1 MSANPHSQT
10 ERRIVFLVLLIAV
23 TIPLIF
29 PIGWKT
35 EVSGYA
41 KMAWELIEATPDS
54 SVVVFSFDYDPS
66 TMTELQPMAE
76 AMLYHAFSRNQKVM
90 AMALWP
96 QGTQMA
102 DQAFAKILESFPDK
116 KYGVDYVNMGYK
128 VAGIVAIQSM
138 GKNMAEVFPADQ
150 KGIKYQDIPMLKK
163 IKTLKDIKYVNSL
176 SSGTPGIKEWV
187 MAARDAYGTPVTGGT
202 TAVSAPGLL
211 PYVNSQKQLNGLLG
225 GLKAASEY
233 ETLIDRIGSATVKM
247 DAQSIAHLL
256 ILIFIAIGNIK
267 AWVAK
272 RKLTDSSTGKGRT
285 A

>member
-1 MSANPHSQT
+1 MSANPNSLL
-10 ERRIVFLVLLIAV
+10 ERRIVFLLLFVAV

-54 SVVVFSFDYDPS
+54 SVVIFSFDYDPS

-76 AMLYHAFSRNQKVM
+76 AMLHHAFSRNQKVM

-96 QGTQMA
+96 QGAQMA
-102 DQAFAKILESFPDK
+102 DQAFGKALESFPEK
-116 KYGVDYVNMGYK
+116 KYGVDYVNVGYK

-138 GKNMAEVFPADQ
+138 GRNMAEVFPTDQ
-150 KGIKYQDIPMLKK
+150 RGTKYAELHMLKK
-163 IKTLKDIKYVNSL
+163 IRTLKDIGYVNSL

-211 PYVNSQKQLNGLLG
+211 PYVNSQKQLHGLLG

-233 ETLIDRIGSATVKM
+233 ETLIDKIGTATVKM

-256 ILIFIAIGNIK
+256 ILIFIALGNIR
-267 AWVAK
+267 AFWAK
-272 RKLTDSSTGKGRT
+272 KRRKV
-285 A
+285 

>member
-10 ERRIVFLVLLIAV
+10 ERRIVFLVLLVAV
-23 TIPLIF
+23 TLPLLF

-41 KMAWELIEATPDS
+41 QMAWELIDTTPAG

-96 QGTQMA
+96 QGAQMA
-102 DQAFAKILESFPDK
+102 EQAFTKVLESFPDK
-116 KYGVDYVNMGYK
+116 QYGTDYINMGYK
-128 VAGIVAIQSM
+128 IAGIVTIQNM
-138 GKNMAEVFPADQ
+138 GKNMAGVFPADQ
-150 KGIKYQDIPMLKK
+150 KGTKYENIPMLKG
-163 IKTLKDIKYVNSL
+163 IKTLKDISYVNSL

-211 PYVNSQKQLNGLLG
+211 PYVNSQKQLYGLLG

-233 ETLIDRIGSATVKM
+233 ETLIDKIGSATVKM

-267 AWVAK
+267 AWLAK
-272 RKLTDSSTGKGRT
+272 RKDSNLSPGKGRT

>member
-1 MSANPHSQT
+1 MSANKNSQT
-10 ERRIVFLVLLIAV
+10 ERRIIFLILFVAV
-23 TIPLIF
+23 AIPLIF

-35 EVSGYA
+35 EVSNYA
-41 KMAWELIEATPDS
+41 RMAWQLVESTPDS

-76 AMLYHAFSRNQKVM
+76 AMLEHAWKRNQKVI

-96 QGTQMA
+96 QGVQMA
-102 DQAFAKILESFPDK
+102 DQAFTKALQSYPDK
-116 KYGVDYVNMGYK
+116 KYGVDYVNLGYK
-128 VAGIVAIQSM
+128 VAGIVSIQAM
-138 GKNMAEVFPADQ
+138 GKSMPEVFPKDAT
-150 KGIKYQDIPMLKK
+150 GTRYADIPMLYG
-163 IKTLKDIKYVNSL
+163 IKTLKDVAYVNSL

-187 MAARDAYGTPVTGGT
+187 MSARDMFGVPVTGGT

-211 PYVNSQKQLNGLLG
+211 PYVNSQKQLYGLLG

-233 ETLIDRIGSATVKM
+233 ESLIGKLGSATIKM

-267 AWVAK
+267 AWRSRRRSA
-272 RKLTDSSTGKGRT
+272 

>member
-1 MSANPHSQT
+1 MSSNTHSQT
-10 ERRIVFLVLLIAV
+10 ERHIVFLVLLVAV
-23 TIPLIF
+23 TLPLLF

-41 KMAWELIEATPDS
+41 RMAWQLIDSTPDS

-76 AMLYHAFSRNQKVM
+76 AMLYHAFSRNQKVL

-96 QGTQMA
+96 QGVQMA
-102 DQAFAKILESFPDK
+102 DQAYAKVIKSFPDK
-116 KYGVDYVNMGYK
+116 KYGVDFVNMGYK
-128 VAGIVAIQSM
+128 IAGIVTIQSM
-138 GKNMAEVFPADQ
+138 GKNMPEVFPTDER
-150 KGIKYQDIPMLKK
+150 GTKYADIPMLKNV
-163 IKTLKDIKYVNSL
+163 KTLKDIAYANSL

-187 MAARDAYGTPVTGGT
+187 MAAHDAYGTPVTGGT

-211 PYVNSQKQLNGLLG
+211 PYVNSQRQLNGLLG

-233 ETLIDRIGSATVKM
+233 ENLIGQIGSATVKM
-247 DAQSIAHLL
+247 DAQSVAHLL
-256 ILIFIAIGNIK
+256 ILVFIAIGNVK
-267 AWVAK
+267 AFLVRK
-272 RKLTDSSTGKGRT
+272 RSK